1 LTDESVE
8 ADELRTLLSLVDAE
22 QSRADVLMNV
32 VIPIGAALAY
42 ETEWGRLLERIV
54 RDAMKLCTADGG
66 VLYLRDP
73 GISSDS
79 AHRNSGAPVRPDG
92 LTPVI
97 VRVDSMGIAIGGS
110 RETVASLCRPA
121 RPDSAVAQAAAR
133 GASVSLPEAYE
144 ESTGLWLCGEAERFF
159 ELTEYR
165 TRSCLAVPL
174 RGQGGSVIGVLRLF
188 NARRP
193 DDLEISPFE
202 PGMQQVVESLCLL
215 AAAAV
220 ESYVRQQR
228 LKDHVRE
235 LTIRID
241 ETRKGHDVSAI
252 VQSDYFKALQSRAKA
267 LRTGGG
273 GGGGNANGG

>member
-1 LTDESVE
+1 MSNESLGT
-8 ADELRTLLSLVDAE
+8 DELRTLLSLVDAE

-54 RDAMKLCTADGG
+54 RDAMKLCLADGG
-66 VLYLRDP
+66 TLYLHGPTVTDATP
-73 GISSDS
+73 I
-79 AHRNSGAPVRPDG
+79 ATAAGA

-97 VRVDSMGIAIGGS
+97 VRVDSLGIAVGGAS
-110 RETVASLCRPA
+110 RDPVPALCQPA
-121 RPDSAVAQAAAR
+121 RPGSTVAEAAER
-133 GASVSLPEAYE
+133 GVSVNLPEAFDDAADA
-144 ESTGLWLCGEAERFF
+144 WLCDEAERFF
-159 ELTEYR
+159 ELSEYR
-165 TRSCLAVPL
+165 TRSSLAVPL
-174 RGQGGSVIGVLRLF
+174 RGQGGGAVIGVLRLF

-193 DDLEISPFE
+193 GDHEISPFE

-235 LTIRID
+235 LSIRID
-241 ETRKGHDVSAI
+241 EARAGREVSVIA
-252 VQSDYFKALQSRAKA
+252 QSDYFKSLQSRA
-267 LRTGGG
+267 RTFR
-273 GGGGNANGG
+273 NAGEGSNGNGG